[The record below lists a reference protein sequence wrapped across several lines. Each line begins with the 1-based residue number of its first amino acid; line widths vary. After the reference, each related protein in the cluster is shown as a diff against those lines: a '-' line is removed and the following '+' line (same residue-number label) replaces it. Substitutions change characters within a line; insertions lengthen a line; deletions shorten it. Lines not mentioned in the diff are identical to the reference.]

1 MLLEETE
8 RYNGRADGGHCA
20 STAEEVALLCD
31 ELQELESWFKKYDI
45 QTIQYQRD
53 IRLHGKSTID
63 IATLDAYAE
72 VKAARIKKIKELLGW
87 I

>member
-1 MLLEETE
+1 MLIEETFI
-8 RYNGRADGGHCA
+8 
-20 STAEEVALLCD
+20 LCD
-31 ELQELESWFKKYDI
+31 ELQELECWFKKYDI

-72 VKAARIKKIKELLGW
+72 VKAARIKQIKKLLNW